1 MKHLK
6 KNCEKLSNKIA
17 RAVVEGVFDTPQD
30 LLWARKAY
38 HTLQFAA
45 FKKKNYPQK
54 EALV

>member
-30 LLWARKAY
+30 LLWAREAY
-38 HTLQFAA
+38 HTLQLFCAA
-45 FKKKNYPQK
+45 FICC
-54 EALV
+54 